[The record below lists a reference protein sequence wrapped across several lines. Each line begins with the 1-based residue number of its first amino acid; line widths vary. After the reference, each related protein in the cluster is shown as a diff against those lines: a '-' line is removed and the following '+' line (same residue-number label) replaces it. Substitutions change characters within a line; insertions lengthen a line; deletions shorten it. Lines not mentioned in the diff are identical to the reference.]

1 MTTVDQVLGPGGL
14 FEQHID
20 GFKARPQQLEMA
32 KQIAAVIEDREVLIA
47 EAGTGTGKTFA
58 YLIPALISGQKIIVS
73 TGTKTL
79 QDQLFT
85 KDIPQLVKRLEIK
98 PKVRLLK
105 GRNNYLCLDRYYK
118 ATMMPVSRYPVN
130 KGLFKHLK
138 QWIHHTQSGE
148 ISELTAHIENRLML
162 STITSTPE
170 NCLGSECDHYTDCF
184 VYKARRRAMDADL
197 LVINHHLLFADMAIK
212 QGGFGELLP
221 NTDVIVLDEAHQI
234 PEIAGRF
241 FSQLFSSR
249 QCNELLNDLM
259 TEAGEEE
266 GAFAAII
273 DAHEQLKRALRD
285 TLLSMSQ
292 MPERES
298 TRRLF
303 QTPVIAEV
311 FDLLVL
317 QMEQLIAA
325 LEPLVVQSTGLQNCY
340 LRLTALGDLLQDM
353 MQQQDSRYIYWFEA
367 REKYYAL
374 HKSPLE
380 IADPLREFRAAFDT
394 SWVLTSATLT
404 VDHSF
409 QHFQQQTGFDPAETL
424 LLDSPFDFQRQAMML
439 LPKDLPEPNDFNFNP
454 AMFDYVLPLIE
465 QAQGGVF
472 FLFTSHRS
480 LQMAAHFFKQNTD
493 RPLFVQGTADRNQM
507 LEDFREAGNGLLLG
521 AASFWEGVD
530 VAGAGLSC
538 VIIDKLPFAHP
549 SDPILKAK
557 IEHINKN
564 GGKAFYDLQ
573 IPKAIIALKQGAGR
587 LIRGEQD
594 HGVLVICDRRITS
607 KGYGSTFLKSLPD
620 MKITHDRQDAISFLS
635 EIQNLPAK
643 NG

>member
-14 FEQHID
+14 FEQHIE
-20 GFKARPQQLEMA
+20 GFQARPQQLEMA

-105 GRNNYLCLDRYYK
+105 GRNNYLCLDRYHK

-162 STITSTPE
+162 SSITSTPE

-266 GAFAAII
+266 GAFAAIS

-298 TRRLF
+298 PRRLF
-303 QTPVIAEV
+303 QTPVIKEV

-380 IADPLREFRAAFDT
+380 IADPLREFRSAFDT

-439 LPKDLPEPNDFNFNP
+439 LPKHLPEPNDFNFNP

-530 VAGAGLSC
+530 VAGTSLSC

-607 KGYGSTFLKSLPD
+607 KGYGTTFLKSLPD
-620 MKITHDRQDAISFLS
+620 MKITHEIEDAMTFLS
-635 EIQNLPAK
+635 EIK
-643 NG
+643 N